1 MNDLQK
7 MTKPRRFILIIG
19 IIIVTFGLFG
29 GGILSYFIS
38 QEEPTNLSEV
48 TEEGVF
54 SKIDVE
60 LVTSYFATLTTDS
73 SLEKYYFVTEDG
85 YTYIAKIDD
94 DTFASLKE
102 NHDYNYSTD
111 PDAVAPDSVTIVG
124 ESELIPD
131 EIKNFAIEYFR
142 DSEGLDI
149 NEENFNNLIY
159 PYLIDTYITKTDTI
173 IDIAIV
179 FGVITVVGL
188 ILIMV
193 YMNRQTKTK
202 KSISKYQSSLK
213 TIEEELESSTTI
225 HNEICKV
232 YLTENYLI
240 SYNDG
245 LKIIELKSISWLYPY
260 EYRRNGVVTNRSICI
275 YTSDKQKY
283 MIGNINAWGK
293 NKDSAYNEMYQ
304 LLLEKTPDALHG
316 YSKENKEKVATAL
329 SNIFETNEI
338 IYAILYR
345 IINMFRDSSNIL
357 IVLSS
362 VFLFLKFKT
371 INIKSDALIKLT
383 RNHITFHII
392 NLCDS

>member
-19 IIIVTFGLFG
+19 IIIVIFGLFG

-73 SLEKYYFVTEDG
+73 SLEKYYFVMEDG

-111 PDAVAPDSVTIVG
+111 PDAIPPEPVIIVG

-149 NEENFNNLIY
+149 TEENFNNLIY
-159 PYLIDTYITKTDTI
+159 PYLIDTYVTKTDTI
-173 IDIAIV
+173 IDIAIA

-193 YMNRQTKTK
+193 YMNRHTKTK
-202 KSISKYQSSLK
+202 KSISKYQNSLK

-225 HNEICKV
+225 HNEICKA

-245 LKIIELKSISWLYPY
+245 LKIIELAEISWLYPY
-260 EYRRNGVVTNRSICI
+260 ENRHNNVVTNRSICI
-275 YTSDKQKY
+275 YTKDKQKHI
-283 MIGNINAWGK
+283 IGNINNWGK
-293 NKDSAYNEMYQ
+293 NKDSAYNELYQ

-316 YSKENKEKVATAL
+316 YSKENKEKV
-329 SNIFETNEI
+329 
-338 IYAILYR
+338 
-345 IINMFRDSSNIL
+345 
-357 IVLSS
+357 
-362 VFLFLKFKT
+362 LK
-371 INIKSDALIKLT
+371 N
-383 RNHITFHII
+383 
-392 NLCDS
+392 

>member
-19 IIIVTFGLFG
+19 IIIVIFGLFG

-73 SLEKYYFVTEDG
+73 SLEKYYFVMEDG

-111 PDAVAPDSVTIVG
+111 PDAIPPEPVTIVG

-149 NEENFNNLIY
+149 TEENFNNLIY
-159 PYLIDTYITKTDTI
+159 PYLIDTYVTKTDTI
-173 IDIAIV
+173 IDIAIA

-316 YSKENKEKVATAL
+316 YSKENKEKV
-329 SNIFETNEI
+329 
-338 IYAILYR
+338 
-345 IINMFRDSSNIL
+345 
-357 IVLSS
+357 
-362 VFLFLKFKT
+362 LKK
-371 INIKSDALIKLT
+371 
-383 RNHITFHII
+383 
-392 NLCDS
+392 

>member
-7 MTKPRRFILIIG
+7 MTKPRKFILIIG

-38 QEEPTNLSEV
+38 QEQPTNLSEV
-48 TEEGVF
+48 TEERVF

-73 SLEKYYFVTEDG
+73 SLEKYYFVMEDG

-111 PDAVAPDSVTIVG
+111 PDAVAPESVTIVG

-149 NEENFNNLIY
+149 TEENFNNLIY
-159 PYLIDTYITKTDTI
+159 PYLIDTYVTKTDTI

-316 YSKENKEKVATAL
+316 YSKENKEKAL
-329 SNIFETNEI
+329 KMEK
-338 IYAILYR
+338 
-345 IINMFRDSSNIL
+345 FR
-357 IVLSS
+357 
-362 VFLFLKFKT
+362 
-371 INIKSDALIKLT
+371 
-383 RNHITFHII
+383 
-392 NLCDS
+392 

>member
-73 SLEKYYFVTEDG
+73 SLEKYYLVTEDG

-316 YSKENKEKVATAL
+316 YSKENKEKAL
-329 SNIFETNEI
+329 KMEK
-338 IYAILYR
+338 
-345 IINMFRDSSNIL
+345 FR
-357 IVLSS
+357 
-362 VFLFLKFKT
+362 
-371 INIKSDALIKLT
+371 
-383 RNHITFHII
+383 
-392 NLCDS
+392 

>member
-19 IIIVTFGLFG
+19 IIIVIFGLFG

-73 SLEKYYFVTEDG
+73 SLEKYYFVMEDG

-111 PDAVAPDSVTIVG
+111 PDAVAPESVTIVG

-149 NEENFNNLIY
+149 TEENFNNLIY
-159 PYLIDTYITKTDTI
+159 PYLIDTYVTKTDTI
-173 IDIAIV
+173 IDIAIA

-193 YMNRQTKTK
+193 YMNRHTKTK
-202 KSISKYQSSLK
+202 KSISKYQNSLK
-213 TIEEELESSTTI
+213 IIEEELESSTTI

-245 LKIIELKSISWLYPY
+245 LKIIELAEISWLYPY
-260 EYRRNGVVTNRSICI
+260 ENRHNGVVTNRSICI
-275 YTSDKQKY
+275 YTRDKQKH
-283 MIGNINAWGK
+283 MIGNINNWGK
-293 NKDSAYNEMYQ
+293 NKDAAYNKLYQ

-316 YSKENKEKVATAL
+316 YSKENKEKV
-329 SNIFETNEI
+329 
-338 IYAILYR
+338 
-345 IINMFRDSSNIL
+345 
-357 IVLSS
+357 
-362 VFLFLKFKT
+362 LKK
-371 INIKSDALIKLT
+371 
-383 RNHITFHII
+383 
-392 NLCDS
+392 

>member
-19 IIIVTFGLFG
+19 IIIVIFGLFG

-48 TEEGVF
+48 TEEGIF

-73 SLEKYYFVTEDG
+73 SLEKYYFVMEDG

-149 NEENFNNLIY
+149 TEENFNNLIY
-159 PYLIDTYITKTDTI
+159 PYLIDTYVTKTDTI
-173 IDIAIV
+173 IDIAIA

-193 YMNRQTKTK
+193 YMNRHTKTK
-202 KSISKYQSSLK
+202 KSISKYQNSLK

-316 YSKENKEKVATAL
+316 YSKENKEKAL
-329 SNIFETNEI
+329 KMEK
-338 IYAILYR
+338 
-345 IINMFRDSSNIL
+345 FR
-357 IVLSS
+357 
-362 VFLFLKFKT
+362 
-371 INIKSDALIKLT
+371 
-383 RNHITFHII
+383 
-392 NLCDS
+392 

>member
-19 IIIVTFGLFG
+19 IIIVIFGLFG

-73 SLEKYYFVTEDG
+73 SLEKYYFVMEDG

-111 PDAVAPDSVTIVG
+111 PDAIPPEPVTIVG

-149 NEENFNNLIY
+149 TEENFNNLIY
-159 PYLIDTYITKTDTI
+159 PYLIDTYLTKTDTI

-193 YMNRQTKTK
+193 YMNRHTKTK
-202 KSISKYQSSLK
+202 KSISKYQNSLK
-213 TIEEELESSTTI
+213 IIEEELESSTTI

-316 YSKENKEKVATAL
+316 YSKENKEKAL
-329 SNIFETNEI
+329 KMEK
-338 IYAILYR
+338 
-345 IINMFRDSSNIL
+345 FR
-357 IVLSS
+357 
-362 VFLFLKFKT
+362 
-371 INIKSDALIKLT
+371 
-383 RNHITFHII
+383 
-392 NLCDS
+392 

>member
-19 IIIVTFGLFG
+19 IIIVIFGLFG

-73 SLEKYYFVTEDG
+73 SLEKYYFVMEDG

-111 PDAVAPDSVTIVG
+111 PDAVAPESVTIVG

-149 NEENFNNLIY
+149 TEENFNNLIY
-159 PYLIDTYITKTDTI
+159 PYLIDTYVTKTDTI
-173 IDIAIV
+173 IDIAIA

-193 YMNRQTKTK
+193 YMNRHTKTK
-202 KSISKYQSSLK
+202 KSISKYQNSLK

-225 HNEICKV
+225 HNEICKA

-245 LKIIELKSISWLYPY
+245 LKIIELAEISWLYPY
-260 EYRRNGVVTNRSICI
+260 ENRHNNVVTNRSICI
-275 YTSDKQKY
+275 YTKDKQKHI
-283 MIGNINAWGK
+283 IGNINNWGK
-293 NKDSAYNEMYQ
+293 NKDSAYNELYQ

-316 YSKENKEKVATAL
+316 YSKENKEKV
-329 SNIFETNEI
+329 
-338 IYAILYR
+338 
-345 IINMFRDSSNIL
+345 
-357 IVLSS
+357 
-362 VFLFLKFKT
+362 LK
-371 INIKSDALIKLT
+371 N
-383 RNHITFHII
+383 
-392 NLCDS
+392 

>member
-19 IIIVTFGLFG
+19 IIIVIFGLFG

-54 SKIDVE
+54 FFFVVE

-73 SLEKYYFVTEDG
+73 SLEKYYFVMEDG

-111 PDAVAPDSVTIVG
+111 PDAVAPESVTIVG

-149 NEENFNNLIY
+149 TEENFNNLIY
-159 PYLIDTYITKTDTI
+159 PYLIDTYVTKTDTI
-173 IDIAIV
+173 IDIAIA

-193 YMNRQTKTK
+193 YMNRHTKTK
-202 KSISKYQSSLK
+202 KSISKYQNSLK
-213 TIEEELESSTTI
+213 IIEEELESSTTI

-245 LKIIELKSISWLYPY
+245 LKIIELAEISWLYPY
-260 EYRRNGVVTNRSICI
+260 ENRHNGVVTNRSICI
-275 YTSDKQKY
+275 YTRDKQKH
-283 MIGNINAWGK
+283 MIGNINNWGK
-293 NKDSAYNEMYQ
+293 NKDAAYNKLYQ

-316 YSKENKEKVATAL
+316 YSKENKEKV
-329 SNIFETNEI
+329 
-338 IYAILYR
+338 
-345 IINMFRDSSNIL
+345 
-357 IVLSS
+357 
-362 VFLFLKFKT
+362 LKK
-371 INIKSDALIKLT
+371 
-383 RNHITFHII
+383 
-392 NLCDS
+392 

>member
-19 IIIVTFGLFG
+19 IIIVIFGLFG

-85 YTYIAKIDD
+85 YTYISKIDD

-111 PDAVAPDSVTIVG
+111 PDAIPPEPVIIVG

-149 NEENFNNLIY
+149 TEENFNNLIY
-159 PYLIDTYITKTDTI
+159 PYLIDTYVTKTDTI
-173 IDIAIV
+173 IDIAIA

-193 YMNRQTKTK
+193 YMNRHTKTK
-202 KSISKYQSSLK
+202 KSISKYQNSLK

-225 HNEICKV
+225 HNEICKA

-245 LKIIELKSISWLYPY
+245 LKIIELAEISWLYPY
-260 EYRRNGVVTNRSICI
+260 ENRHNNVVTNRSICI
-275 YTSDKQKY
+275 YTKDKQKHI
-283 MIGNINAWGK
+283 IGNINNWGK
-293 NKDSAYNEMYQ
+293 NKDSAYNELYQ

-316 YSKENKEKVATAL
+316 YSKENKEKV
-329 SNIFETNEI
+329 
-338 IYAILYR
+338 
-345 IINMFRDSSNIL
+345 
-357 IVLSS
+357 
-362 VFLFLKFKT
+362 LK
-371 INIKSDALIKLT
+371 N
-383 RNHITFHII
+383 
-392 NLCDS
+392 

>member
-19 IIIVTFGLFG
+19 IIIVIFGLFG

-73 SLEKYYFVTEDG
+73 SLEKYYFVMEDG

-111 PDAVAPDSVTIVG
+111 PDAVAPESVTIVG

-149 NEENFNNLIY
+149 TEENFNNLIY
-159 PYLIDTYITKTDTI
+159 PYLIDTYVTKTDTI
-173 IDIAIV
+173 IDIAIA

-316 YSKENKEKVATAL
+316 YSKENKEKAL
-329 SNIFETNEI
+329 KMEK
-338 IYAILYR
+338 
-345 IINMFRDSSNIL
+345 FR
-357 IVLSS
+357 
-362 VFLFLKFKT
+362 
-371 INIKSDALIKLT
+371 
-383 RNHITFHII
+383 
-392 NLCDS
+392 

>member
-7 MTKPRRFILIIG
+7 MTKPRKFILIIG

-159 PYLIDTYITKTDTI
+159 PYLIDTYVTKTDTI

-316 YSKENKEKVATAL
+316 YSKENKEKAL
-329 SNIFETNEI
+329 KMEK
-338 IYAILYR
+338 
-345 IINMFRDSSNIL
+345 FR
-357 IVLSS
+357 
-362 VFLFLKFKT
+362 
-371 INIKSDALIKLT
+371 
-383 RNHITFHII
+383 
-392 NLCDS
+392 

>member
-19 IIIVTFGLFG
+19 IIIVIFGLFG

-73 SLEKYYFVTEDG
+73 SLEKYYFVMEDG

-316 YSKENKEKVATAL
+316 YSKENKEKAL
-329 SNIFETNEI
+329 KMEK
-338 IYAILYR
+338 
-345 IINMFRDSSNIL
+345 FR
-357 IVLSS
+357 
-362 VFLFLKFKT
+362 
-371 INIKSDALIKLT
+371 
-383 RNHITFHII
+383 
-392 NLCDS
+392 

>member
-19 IIIVTFGLFG
+19 IIIVIFGLFG

-48 TEEGVF
+48 TEEGIF

-73 SLEKYYFVTEDG
+73 SLEKYYFVMEDG

-149 NEENFNNLIY
+149 TEENFNNLIY
-159 PYLIDTYITKTDTI
+159 PYLIDTYVTKTDTI
-173 IDIAIV
+173 IDIAIA

-193 YMNRQTKTK
+193 YMNRHTKTK
-202 KSISKYQSSLK
+202 KSISKYQNSLK
-213 TIEEELESSTTI
+213 IIEEELESSTTI

-316 YSKENKEKVATAL
+316 YSKENKEKAL
-329 SNIFETNEI
+329 KMEK
-338 IYAILYR
+338 
-345 IINMFRDSSNIL
+345 FR
-357 IVLSS
+357 
-362 VFLFLKFKT
+362 
-371 INIKSDALIKLT
+371 
-383 RNHITFHII
+383 
-392 NLCDS
+392 

>member
-19 IIIVTFGLFG
+19 IIIVIFGLFG

-73 SLEKYYFVTEDG
+73 SLEKYYFVMEDG

-111 PDAVAPDSVTIVG
+111 PDAIPPEPVTIVG

-149 NEENFNNLIY
+149 TEENFNNLIY
-159 PYLIDTYITKTDTI
+159 PYLIDTYLTKTDTI

-316 YSKENKEKVATAL
+316 YSKENKEKV
-329 SNIFETNEI
+329 
-338 IYAILYR
+338 
-345 IINMFRDSSNIL
+345 
-357 IVLSS
+357 
-362 VFLFLKFKT
+362 LKK
-371 INIKSDALIKLT
+371 
-383 RNHITFHII
+383 
-392 NLCDS
+392 

>member
-7 MTKPRRFILIIG
+7 MTKPRKFILIIG

-73 SLEKYYFVTEDG
+73 SLEKYYFVMEDG

-316 YSKENKEKVATAL
+316 YSKENKEKAL
-329 SNIFETNEI
+329 KMEK
-338 IYAILYR
+338 
-345 IINMFRDSSNIL
+345 FR
-357 IVLSS
+357 
-362 VFLFLKFKT
+362 
-371 INIKSDALIKLT
+371 
-383 RNHITFHII
+383 
-392 NLCDS
+392 